1 MMIAYR
7 AARIPVGGTTRR
19 GWWVAVEDGCIA
31 GVGPEPPAAATAVDL
46 GDLDLLPGL
55 VDLHSDCLEQ
65 RARPRPTTEL
75 PLEAALHDLDAE
87 LAGHGITTH
96 LLCVSLED
104 DAVKHRS
111 IERARSVA
119 AAVAAQR
126 SRLRVDHRL
135 HLRVDVTGSTVEAAP
150 EIAAGGALGLVSYM
164 DHTPGQGQFTNV
176 TAWRGYY
183 AQLAEHADGDIDAE
197 LRLRLLE
204 KQRGQGRAGETRD
217 RVARL
222 ARDAGVALASHDDD
236 SARTVRRAVELG
248 ATIAEFPVTLEAA
261 QAAREAGLG
270 ILMGAPNARRGI
282 SHYGNLSARGALAE
296 GCLDALAS
304 DYHPPSLLVAA
315 YLIAADTGCDWAAAA
330 ALVTEGPARLAG
342 FADRGRLAEGC
353 RADLVAVEC
362 VGGHPVVR
370 QTWVAGRPVLGTVA
384 AAVPAR

>member
-1 MMIAYR
+1 MIAYR
-7 AARIPVGGTTRR
+7 AARIPVDGATRR
-19 GWWVAVEDGCIA
+19 GWWVAVEDGRIA
-31 GVGPEPPAAATAVDL
+31 DVGPEPPAAATLVDL

-65 RARPRPTTEL
+65 RARPRPTTVL

-111 IERARSVA
+111 IERARTVA

-150 EIAAGGALGLVSYM
+150 EIAASGALGLVSYM
-164 DHTPGQGQFTNV
+164 DHTPGQGQFTNLS
-176 TAWRGYY
+176 AWRGYY
-183 AQLAEHADGDIDAE
+183 AQLAEHADGDVDVE

-204 KQRGQGRAGETRD
+204 KQRGQGRAAETRD

-222 ARDAGVALASHDDD
+222 ARGAGVALASHDDD
-236 SARTVRRAVELG
+236 SARTVRRAVDLG
-248 ATIAEFPVTLEAA
+248 ATIAEFPVTSEAA
-261 QAAREAGLG
+261 HAAREAGLG

-304 DYHPPSLLVAA
+304 DYHPPSMLVAA
-315 YLIAADTGCDWAAAA
+315 YLIAAETGCDWAAAA

-342 FADRGRLAEGC
+342 LADRGRLAGGC

-370 QTWVAGRPVLGTVA
+370 QTWVAGRPVLGAVA

>member
-1 MMIAYR
+1 VIAYR
-7 AARIPVGGTTRR
+7 AARIPTGGITRR
-19 GWWVAVEDGCIA
+19 GWWIGVEDGRIA
-31 GVGPEPPAAATAVDL
+31 AVAEEPPPGATRVDL
-46 GDLDLLPGL
+46 GGLDLLPGL

-96 LLCVSLED
+96 MLCVSLED

-111 IERARSVA
+111 IERARAIA
-119 AAVAAQR
+119 AAVTAR
-126 SRLRVDHRL
+126 RGRLRIDHRL
-135 HLRVDVTGSTVEAAP
+135 HMRVDVTGTTVEAAP
-150 EIAAGGALGLVSYM
+150 EIAATGALGLVSYM
-164 DHTPGQGQFTNV
+164 DHTPGQGQFTDI

-183 AQLAEHADGDIDAE
+183 TQLAEHADGDGDVE

-204 KQRGQGRAGETRD
+204 KQRGRGRAAEVRGT
-217 RVARL
+217 VAGL
-222 ARDAGVALASHDDD
+222 ARNAGVALASHDDD
-236 SARTVRRAVELG
+236 SAATVGRAVELG
-248 ATIAEFPVTLEAA
+248 AAIAEFPVTLD
-261 QAAREAGLG
+261 AARAARDAGLG

-296 GCLDALAS
+296 GLLDALAS

-315 YLIAADTGCDWAAAA
+315 YLIAADGGAGWAEAA

-342 FADRGRLAEGC
+342 LDDRGRLAVGC

-362 VGGHPVVR
+362 VDGHPVVR
-370 QTWVAGRPVLGTVA
+370 QTWVAGRPVLGAVA
-384 AAVPAR
+384 AGAGA

>member
-1 MMIAYR
+1 MIAYR
-7 AARIPVGGTTRR
+7 GARLPIAGATRR
-19 GWWVAVEDGCIA
+19 GWWVAVEDGHIA
-31 GVGPEPPAAATAVDL
+31 GVGPEPPAAATRVDL

-65 RARPRPTTEL
+65 RARPRPTTVL
-75 PLEAALHDLDAE
+75 PLEAALHDLDGE

-96 LLCVSLED
+96 MLCISLED

-111 IERARSVA
+111 IDRARTVA
-119 AAVAAQR
+119 AAVVAQR
-126 SRLRVDHRL
+126 SGLRVDHRL
-135 HLRVDVTGSTVEAAP
+135 HLRVDVTGTTVEAAP
-150 EIAAGGALGLVSYM
+150 EIAAGGALGLISYM
-164 DHTPGQGQFTNV
+164 DHTPGQGQFTDV

-183 AQLAEHADGDIDAE
+183 TQLAEHADGDVDVE

-204 KQRGQGRAGETRD
+204 KQRGQGRAAEVRE

-222 ARDAGVALASHDDD
+222 ARNAGVALASHDDD
-236 SARTVRRAVELG
+236 SAATVRRAAGLG
-248 ATIAEFPVTLEAA
+248 AVIAEFPVTLEAA
-261 QAAREAGLG
+261 HAAREAGLG

-282 SHYGNLSARGALAE
+282 SHYGNLSARGALAD

-342 FADRGRLAEGC
+342 LTDRGRLEVGC

-362 VGGHPVVR
+362 VAGHPVVR
-370 QTWVAGRPVLGTVA
+370 QTWVAGHPVLGAVA
-384 AAVPAR
+384 AGVGAR